1 MKKVILMN
9 FLKAVQPP
17 LFKDH
22 AYNEIKKAIIQHEIE
37 PGSMLNERSLSESL
51 GISRTPLKLALQQLA
66 LEGWITSVPRK
77 GIFIKT
83 INKRDVDD
91 IFQLRK
97 ANEVLVIE
105 LLIPLLDD
113 EAIQKIEEM
122 DQQLFVNKED
132 PVQFVYYDSSFHLFL
147 AELSQNLRLYHLIE
161 NLTDHFNW
169 YRFASLKAGKSVD
182 EIYYEHTLIIE
193 GLKAGNVQQTAEAV
207 SNHIDK
213 AYATIIANL
222 KE

>member
-1 MKKVILMN
+1 MD
-9 FLKAVQPP
+9 FLKAEQPQ

-22 AYNEIKKAIIQHEIE
+22 AYKEIKKAIIQHDIE

-51 GISRTPLKLALQQLA
+51 GISRTPLKLALQQLE

-83 INKRDVDD
+83 INRRDVDD

-105 LLIPLLDD
+105 LLIPLLYD
-113 EAIQKIEEM
+113 EAIVKIKELDE
-122 DQQLFVNKED
+122 QLSVNKGN
-132 PVQFVYYDSSFHLFL
+132 PVKFVYYDSSFHLFL
-147 AELSQNLRLYHLIE
+147 AELSQNLRLYQLIE

-169 YRFASLKAGKSVD
+169 YRFASLKAGISLD
-182 EIYYEHTLIIE
+182 EIHYEHTLIIE
-193 GLKAGNVQQTAEAV
+193 GLKAGNVQQTTDAV
-207 SNHIDK
+207 INHIDN

>member
-1 MKKVILMN
+1 MN
-9 FLKAVQPP
+9 FLKAEQPP

-51 GISRTPLKLALQQLA
+51 GISRTPLKLALQQLE

-105 LLIPLLDD
+105 LLIPLLDN
-113 EAIQKIEEM
+113 ETIATIEKV
-122 DQQLFVNKED
+122 DNQLVVHKEN

-147 AELSQNLRLYHLIE
+147 AELSQNLRLYQLIE

-169 YRFASLKAGKSVD
+169 YRFAALKAGKSLD

-193 GLKAGNVQQTAEAV
+193 GLKARNIRQTTDAV
-207 SNHIDK
+207 LNHIDN

-222 KE
+222 QE

>member
-1 MKKVILMN
+1 MD
-9 FLKAVQPP
+9 FLKAEQPQ

-22 AYNEIKKAIIQHEIE
+22 AYKEIKKAIIQHEIE

-51 GISRTPLKLALQQLA
+51 GISRTPLKLALQQLE

-83 INKRDVDD
+83 INRCDVDD

-105 LLIPLLDD
+105 LLIPLLHD
-113 EAIQKIEEM
+113 EAIAKIEEL
-122 DQQLFVNKED
+122 DEQLSVNKGN
-132 PVQFVYYDSSFHLFL
+132 PVKFVYYDSSFHLFL
-147 AELSQNLRLYHLIE
+147 AELSQNLRLFQLIE

-169 YRFASLKAGKSVD
+169 YRFASLKAGKSLD
-182 EIYYEHTLIIE
+182 EIHYEHTLIIE
-193 GLKAGNVQQTAEAV
+193 GLKARNVQQTTDAV
-207 SNHIDK
+207 INHIDN